1 MVRSTVAPMF
11 VISMAV
17 AAALMSG
24 SGFTAWAGVGYDVGL
39 DNTADD
45 LRDQAKS
52 DVESS
57 TISNA
62 LNLLGLAVA
71 AIDIMVETFVWVYL
85 FPLALMNIGFPS
97 WFAVPIGLPVLYV
110 NLIGTAQLLRGMNI
124 R

>member
-1 MVRSTVAPMF
+1 MVRSTVAPMW

-17 AAALMSG
+17 AMAIMSG
-24 SGFTAWAGVGYDVGL
+24 SGFTAWAGVGYDAGL
-39 DNTADD
+39 DNTADN
-45 LRDQAKS
+45 LRDQATS

-85 FPLALMNIGFPS
+85 FPLALMNIGFPA
-97 WFAVPIGLPVLYV
+97 WFAVPVGLPVLYV
-110 NLIGTAQLLRGMNI
+110 NLVGTAGLLRGMNI

>member
-17 AAALMSG
+17 AAAIMTG

-39 DNTADD
+39 TGTADD
-45 LRDQAKS
+45 LRTQAHE
-52 DVESS
+52 DPESS

-71 AIDIMVETFVWVYL
+71 AVDIMIQTFVWVYL
-85 FPLALMNIGFPS
+85 FPLALINIGFPA
-97 WFAVPIGLPVLYV
+97 WFATPVGLPVLYV
-110 NLIGTAQLLRGMNI
+110 NLVGTAQLLRGMSI

>member
-17 AAALMSG
+17 AMAIMSG
-24 SGFTAWAGVGYDVGL
+24 SGFTAWAGVGYDTGL
-39 DNTADD
+39 SGTAND
-45 LRDQAKS
+45 LRDQAQD

-57 TISNA
+57 TVSNA

-71 AIDIMVETFVWVYL
+71 AIDIMIQTFVWVYL
-85 FPLALMNIGFPS
+85 FPLALMNIGFPW
-97 WFAVPIGLPVLYV
+97 WFATPVGLPVLYV
-110 NLIGTAQLLRGMNI
+110 NLIGTAEILRGMNI